1 MGLVSA
7 ETLARLPTTVT
18 SIASLQPSD
27 SPRLDGLSAEHVRAL
42 AEVDTSVPPIL
53 VHRATMRVI
62 DGMHRLNAAARRGDD
77 TIEVRFVDGDEHD
90 MFVLAVETNTKHGLP
105 LSLRDRIAAAT
116 RITSSHPYWSDRRI
130 AELAGLSPKTIGAVR
145 KRSKEDIPQV
155 AGRVGRDGKERPLNT
170 AHGRQLAGDIL
181 AERPGVSVREVA
193 RQTGLSLSTV
203 QDVRRRLSQ
212 GEDPVPER
220 QRGPRTVVPSA
231 RPPADSSASIE
242 PSKVL
247 ALVKRDPSLRFS
259 EVGRTILRLLDSHSI
274 PEETWEQLAESVPPH
289 SAVAV
294 ASIARRCA
302 DAWTRFA
309 EQVESRLSEP
319 YPKVGS

>member
-7 ETLARLPTTVT
+7 ESLARLPTTVV

-27 SPRLDGLSAEHVRAL
+27 SPRLDGLSTEHVRAL
-42 AEVDTSVPPIL
+42 AEIDTSVPPIL
-53 VHRATMRVI
+53 VHRQTMRVI

-77 TIEVRFVDGDEHD
+77 MIEVRFVDGEECD

-105 LSLRDRIAAAT
+105 LSQRDRLSAAT
-116 RITSSHPYWSDRRI
+116 RIARSHPYWSDRRI
-130 AELAGLSPKTIGAVR
+130 AELTGLSPKTIGAVR
-145 KRSKEDIPQV
+145 KRASGNIPRV
-155 AGRVGRDGKERPLNT
+155 TGRVGRDGKERPLNT

-181 AERPGVSVREVA
+181 AERPGASIREVA
-193 RQTGLSLSTV
+193 RETGLSLSTV

-220 QRGPRTVVPSA
+220 QRGLRNVVNSA
-231 RPPADSSASIE
+231 KPTAVSPAPIE

-259 EVGRTILRLLDSHSI
+259 EVGRAILRLLDSHSI

-289 SAVAV
+289 SAAAV
-294 ASIARRCA
+294 ASIARGCA
-302 DAWTRFA
+302 VAWTRFA